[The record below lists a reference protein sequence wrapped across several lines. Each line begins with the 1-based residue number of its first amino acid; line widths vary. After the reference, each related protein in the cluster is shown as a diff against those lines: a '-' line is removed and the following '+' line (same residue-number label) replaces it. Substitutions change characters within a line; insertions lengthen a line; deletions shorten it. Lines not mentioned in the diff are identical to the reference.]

1 MKIGIMT
8 FVHTSNYGAAL
19 QAYALQK
26 VISQQ
31 CNDCDIID
39 YDAEFLKQNHDPKQ
53 VFKRKGIAQ
62 KLVAPMMYRV
72 YSKRLKAFEQFAE
85 KYCRM
90 SKKTYNASDVSEIEN
105 EYDRIVVGSDQVW
118 NSDIL
123 NNDESF
129 FLNFI
134 EDSGKKCSYA
144 ASMGS
149 EYFPEKFAA
158 RFEKYIKDFS
168 VISVREQTGQAILKE
183 HINKDVSC
191 DVDPTLLLEP
201 EKWDSFISD
210 RPYKKDYILVYMI
223 PENNGIYNRIRE
235 LAKKENCDI
244 LWVRKGIKKI
254 SGFHNLN
261 TISPEEFLNYV
272 YHAKSV
278 VAGSFHAICFSLIY
292 QKEFFYTVASVA
304 NRSVRLLDLLAKVE
318 IKDRNLM
325 DEKCNL
331 QPIDYSAVNEILG
344 QMRNES
350 MKTINKICNK

>member
-1 MKIGIMT
+1 
-8 FVHTSNYGAAL
+8 
-19 QAYALQK
+19 
-26 VISQQ
+26 
-31 CNDCDIID
+31 
-39 YDAEFLKQNHDPKQ
+39 
-53 VFKRKGIAQ
+53 
-62 KLVAPMMYRV
+62 
-72 YSKRLKAFEQFAE
+72 
-85 KYCRM
+85 M

-201 EKWDSFISD
+201 KKWDSFISD

-318 IKDRNLM
+318 IKGRNLM
-325 DEKCNL
+325 EEKCNV
-331 QPIDYSAVNEILG
+331 QPIDYSAVNNILG
-344 QMRNES
+344 QMRKES